1 MFVSG
6 APLRQLGPH
15 GERLVDASLLTW
27 FNASAEP
34 LDIVLPENDWAQRGF
49 VVLSTD
55 AALGVGTPRAAGQ
68 SITIGPRTVV
78 VMQPT

>member
-1 MFVSG
+1 
-6 APLRQLGPH
+6 
-15 GERLVDASLLTW
+15 
-27 FNASAEP
+27 
-34 LDIVLPENDWAQRGF
+34 VLPENDWAQRGF